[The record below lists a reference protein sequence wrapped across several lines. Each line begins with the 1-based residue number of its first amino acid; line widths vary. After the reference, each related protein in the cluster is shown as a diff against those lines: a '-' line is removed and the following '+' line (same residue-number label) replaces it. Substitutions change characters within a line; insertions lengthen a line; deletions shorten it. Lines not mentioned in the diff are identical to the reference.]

1 MDGRRLIEA
10 LLGVYVATLL
20 LPTLAV
26 TGWVAVRSAS
36 PGAILAAGLAI
47 AGATAL
53 AATTVADL
61 LDRVASLPAA
71 AALTLPPLAYI
82 PYMIV
87 ADPEAEAVVTIA
99 GLLALVPGIAVLLAA
114 AGIRNRRLRARAT
127 EHAVVTIG
135 DDDDD
140 ESGLG
145 RSIRVAAAA
154 GMGLIVVG
162 VAVSILAFDG
172 FDGSSTLFTSL
183 TGLSSLFFLFDND
196 GHELAV
202 TDEGLRVDSSITPW
216 DDLGSYRITDEE
228 IKIERARRWL
238 PSRDFDREEM
248 GDDAAFIDALGEYLP
263 RTEDNTEPAAATA
276 DR

>member
-1 MDGRRLIEA
+1 MDGRRLIES

-20 LPTLAV
+20 LPTLEV
-26 TGWVAVRSAS
+26 TGWVAVTSAS

-53 AATTVADL
+53 AATTVAGL

-71 AALTLPPLAYI
+71 AALTLPPLAFI
-82 PYMIV
+82 PYMIF

-114 AGIRNRRLRARAT
+114 AGIRNRRLRTRAT

-140 ESGLG
+140 ESGLS
-145 RSIRVAAAA
+145 RSIKVAAV
-154 GMGLIVVG
+154 GGVGLIVVG
-162 VAVSILAFDG
+162 VAVSILTFDG

-183 TGLSSLFFLFDND
+183 TGLSSLFLLFDND

-202 TDEGLRVDSSITPW
+202 TDEGLRVDSSMTPW
-216 DDLGSYRITDEE
+216 DDLGSYRVTDEE
-228 IKIERARRWL
+228 LKIERERWWL
-238 PSRDFDREEM
+238 PSRDFDREEIS
-248 GDDAAFIDALGEYLP
+248 DDAAFIDALGEYLP
-263 RTEDNTEPAAATA
+263 RTDETTAPATA
-276 DR
+276 TTDR

>member
-20 LPTLAV
+20 LPALAV
-26 TGWVAVRSAS
+26 TGWVAVTSAS
-36 PGAILAAGLAI
+36 LGSILAAGLVI

-71 AALTLPPLAYI
+71 AALTLPPFAYI
-82 PYMIV
+82 PYMII
-87 ADPEAEAVVTIA
+87 ADIEAEAAVTIA
-99 GLLALVPGIAVLLAA
+99 GLLALVPGIAVLFAA

-127 EHAVVTIG
+127 EHAVVTTG

-140 ESGLG
+140 SGISRPVVL
-145 RSIRVAAAA
+145 AAV
-154 GMGLIVVG
+154 GGIGLIVVA
-162 VAVSILAFDG
+162 VAVPILAFDG

-202 TDEGLRVDSSITPW
+202 TDAGLRVDRSMTPW
-216 DDLGSYRITDEE
+216 DDLDGVRVTDDE
-228 IKIERARRWL
+228 IEVDRAKWWL
-238 PSRDFDREEM
+238 PSRDFDREEI

-263 RTEDNTEPAAATA
+263 RTDEKTEPAAATA
-276 DR
+276 DQ